1 MSTRQVAKNSLWY
14 AFELSVG
21 IVTVLVS
28 SIVLSR
34 VFGPERLG
42 YYNYFVWLTYVAGML
57 STGGLQSTT
66 LKFITEY
73 LSRGEPGTAYL
84 IYRMAWRIQVAL
96 AVIPVM
102 IALPMVWY
110 LVPPENRWMA
120 TFLVIGVAPRMIG
133 FIPAQIN
140 SATQE
145 LYRNFPSTMTSNLLT
160 LGIILLAVK
169 FDWGI
174 TGLAISHPIGHF
186 ADLIIKLAM
195 TSHHRNLW
203 KSAVAPGAKLDPEL
217 RARFRRF
224 AASGVG
230 ILLIGVLVWDRS
242 DIFLLR
248 HLNPDMRQISF
259 FSYSFTLVDRLLLLP
274 QVLGGALG
282 LNILAQQAL
291 DRKRMAAT
299 AVSSCFYLVLIGLPV
314 MLGAAAVS
322 RPLWMIY
329 GEKFA
334 PAVPVFVI
342 MSILSISRVVQGP
355 AWVFLQATDNQGRL
369 LIIGIVSSIINLG
382 LDVLLIP
389 SLGAIGAALGSGS
402 AQWFAAICAWV
413 LVARKFSPDLMPG
426 MFGRVL
432 LSGLVMAAIVVMIT
446 LSLPPVPGA
455 ILGIAAGVVIYIGM
469 LRLTHALRPEDRGRL
484 ESLSGVLPVALRS
497 PVNRLLWHLIPHAP
511 AR

>member
-1 MSTRQVAKNSLWY
+1 
-14 AFELSVG
+14 
-21 IVTVLVS
+21 
-28 SIVLSR
+28 
-34 VFGPERLG
+34 
-42 YYNYFVWLTYVAGML
+42 
-57 STGGLQSTT
+57 
-66 LKFITEY
+66 
-73 LSRGEPGTAYL
+73 
-84 IYRMAWRIQVAL
+84 
-96 AVIPVM
+96 
-102 IALPMVWY
+102 
-110 LVPPENRWMA
+110 
-120 TFLVIGVAPRMIG
+120 
-133 FIPAQIN
+133 
-140 SATQE
+140 
-145 LYRNFPSTMTSNLLT
+145 
-160 LGIILLAVK
+160 
-169 FDWGI
+169 
-174 TGLAISHPIGHF
+174 
-186 ADLIIKLAM
+186 
-195 TSHHRNLW
+195 
-203 KSAVAPGAKLDPEL
+203 
-217 RARFRRF
+217 
-224 AASGVG
+224 
-230 ILLIGVLVWDRS
+230 
-242 DIFLLR
+242 
-248 HLNPDMRQISF
+248 
-259 FSYSFTLVDRLLLLP
+259 
-274 QVLGGALG
+274 
-282 LNILAQQAL
+282 
-291 DRKRMAAT
+291 
-299 AVSSCFYLVLIGLPV
+299 